1 MINEIKKSI
10 REEMIKHR
18 DSLSIDIKEKW
29 DENIFNNFI
38 NSKFYKYSNTIFSFV
53 SFKSEVDTHKII
65 KYALNDGKTI
75 YVPKVKSKQKEME
88 IFKIEGFNNL
98 KKGYFGILE
107 PVEECK
113 IACRD
118 NIDLILMPGVAFD
131 KYGGRIGYGAGFY
144 DRFLSSMKKD
154 INKIALAYK
163 FQVIDKVPEDKND
176 VRVDGIITEEDIILI
191 NKN

>member
-88 IFKIEGFNNL
+88 IFKIEGFNDL

-107 PVEECK
+107 PVEGCK
-113 IACRD
+113 TACRD
-118 NIDLILMPGVAFD
+118 NIDLILMPGLAFD

-144 DRFLSSMKKD
+144 DRFLSSIKKD

-176 VRVDGIITEEDIILI
+176 IRIDGIITEEDIILT